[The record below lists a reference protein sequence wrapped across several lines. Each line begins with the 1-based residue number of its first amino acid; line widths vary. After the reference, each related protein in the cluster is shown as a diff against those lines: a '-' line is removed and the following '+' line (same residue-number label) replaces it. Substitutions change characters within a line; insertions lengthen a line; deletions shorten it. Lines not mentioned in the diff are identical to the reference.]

1 LATLRQ
7 LALKG
12 RRQKRR
18 RCIVAA
24 LKGAPQ
30 RKGVIMKIGTTTP
43 KKPNSAKRKFAK
55 VWVPF
60 SKKIVYSH
68 IPGMGRH
75 FLQEYSNVLV
85 EGGNPPD
92 VPGINY
98 TLVRGKKAYD
108 FCIPE
113 EHGRTRKR
121 SKFGAFKVA
130 VINKENVLVKY
141 QEEKELIDKKRTKEM
156 TRLNY
161 AGRKRNRYR
170 IFLLKKKV
178 KKLVLENK
186 RKVNAQITN

>member
-1 LATLRQ
+1 
-7 LALKG
+7 
-12 RRQKRR
+12 
-18 RCIVAA
+18 
-24 LKGAPQ
+24 
-30 RKGVIMKIGTTTP
+30 
-43 KKPNSAKRKFAK
+43 
-55 VWVPF
+55 
-60 SKKIVYSH
+60 
-68 IPGMGRH
+68 MGKH

-130 VINKENVLVKY
+130 AINKENVLVKY
-141 QEEKELIDKKRTKEM
+141 QEDKELVDKKRVKEM
-156 TRLNY
+156 EKLNY
-161 AGRKRNRYR
+161 AARKRNRYR
-170 IFLLKKKV
+170 IFLLKKKL
-178 KKLVLENK
+178 KRLVIENI

>member
-1 LATLRQ
+1 MATLRQ
-7 LALKG
+7 LGLKG
-12 RRQKRR
+12 RILKRR

-30 RKGVIMKIGTTTP
+30 RKGIIMKIGTTTP

-55 VWVPF
+55 VWVPY
-60 SKKIVYSH
+60 SKKIIYCHV
-68 IPGMGRH
+68 PGIGRN

-113 EHGRTRKR
+113 EFGRLRRR
-121 SKFGAFKVA
+121 SKFGTFKTA
-130 VINKENVLVKY
+130 ILNESNPLKKY
-141 QEEKELIDKKRTKEM
+141 TDKEM
-156 TRLNY
+156 NQARE
-161 AGRKRNRYR
+161 R
-170 IFLLKKKV
+170 IEKLKKIDIKLEKKV
-178 KKLVLENK
+178 KRNYSYKDYLEK
-186 RKVNAQITN
+186 KKF

>member
-1 LATLRQ
+1 
-7 LALKG
+7 
-12 RRQKRR
+12 
-18 RCIVAA
+18 
-24 LKGAPQ
+24 
-30 RKGVIMKIGTTTP
+30 
-43 KKPNSAKRKFAK
+43 
-55 VWVPF
+55 
-60 SKKIVYSH
+60 
-68 IPGMGRH
+68 MGKH

-130 VINKENVLVKY
+130 AINKENVLVKY
-141 QEEKELIDKKRTKEM
+141 QEDKELVDKKRVKEM
-156 TRLNY
+156 EKLNY
-161 AGRKRNRYR
+161 AARKRNRYR
-170 IFLLKKKV
+170 IFLLKKNLKR
-178 KKLVLENK
+178 LVIENI

>member
-1 LATLRQ
+1 MATLRQ

-18 RCIVAA
+18 RCVVAA

-30 RKGVIMKIGTTTP
+30 RKGVVMKIGTTTP

-60 SKKIVYSH
+60 SKKTVYSH
-68 IPGMGRH
+68 IPGMGKH

-130 VINKENVLVKY
+130 AINKENVLVKY
-141 QEEKELIDKKRTKEM
+141 QEDKELVDKKRVKEM
-156 TRLNY
+156 EKLNY
-161 AGRKRNRYR
+161 AARKRNRYR
-170 IFLLKKKV
+170 IFLLKKKL
-178 KKLVLENK
+178 KRLVIENI